1 MKKKKFYLTRGKNLF
16 TIAMVAPFLIAV
28 LFLLIGLFS
37 LDNISLDAPFRFNV
51 VAVLTL
57 SLFHLCIL
65 IIIKRLH
72 KIEFNFP
79 VTMFKK
85 IVSVFVNLLLMILSN
100 FLLIMALKMNL
111 NFWLRSDKVEKL
123 ELVVVG
129 KNISYGKAT
138 DYYIIFDSRAGRFHN
153 KVSSSN
159 YDFFTIGQSFQASV
173 KRGFY
178 DGYYLAK
185 PLH

>member
-1 MKKKKFYLTRGKNLF
+1 
-16 TIAMVAPFLIAV
+16 
-28 LFLLIGLFS
+28 
-37 LDNISLDAPFRFNV
+37 
-51 VAVLTL
+51 
-57 SLFHLCIL
+57 
-65 IIIKRLH
+65 
-72 KIEFNFP
+72 
-79 VTMFKK
+79 
-85 IVSVFVNLLLMILSN
+85 
-100 FLLIMALKMNL
+100 MNL

-123 ELVVVG
+123 ELVVAG

>member
-1 MKKKKFYLTRGKNLF
+1 
-16 TIAMVAPFLIAV
+16 
-28 LFLLIGLFS
+28 
-37 LDNISLDAPFRFNV
+37 
-51 VAVLTL
+51 
-57 SLFHLCIL
+57 
-65 IIIKRLH
+65 
-72 KIEFNFP
+72 
-79 VTMFKK
+79 
-85 IVSVFVNLLLMILSN
+85 
-100 FLLIMALKMNL
+100 MNL

-159 YDFFTIGQSFQASV
+159 YDFFAIGQSFQASV

>member
-1 MKKKKFYLTRGKNLF
+1 
-16 TIAMVAPFLIAV
+16 MVAPFLTAV
-28 LFLLIGLFS
+28 LFLLIGLSS

-51 VAVLTL
+51 AAVLVL
-57 SLFHLCIL
+57 SLFHVCVL
-65 IIIKRLH
+65 IILKILG
-72 KIEFNFP
+72 KIELHFP

-85 IVSVFVNLLLMILSN
+85 IVFFFAYLLLMILSN
-100 FLLIMALKMNL
+100 FLLIMALRMNL

-129 KNISYGKAT
+129 KNISHGRAT
-138 DYYIIFDSRAGRFHN
+138 DYYIIFDSGAGRLHN

-159 YDFFTIGQSFQASV
+159 YDLFTIGQSFQASV